1 MSFRWP
7 LVAAALGFLLTLI
20 ARLPLQW
27 IIGQLPAGIA
37 CDQPLG
43 TLWRG
48 SCAALRLPWIN
59 LGTARWHLHA
69 GSLLRGRLQAQVDT
83 NRSVL
88 QFSGIVS
95 LGLSGE
101 IRLVDAD
108 LRYTLGSA
116 LFAQLP
122 PLSGDV
128 TARFDELRSSARKI
142 TAVTGWL
149 EARDLAQLNNRAP
162 LGSYRIEFSAPAEP
176 DGSIP
181 GAVRDLGGPL
191 EVQGSLRLTPAPGY
205 LLQGTVA
212 ARPSASEALVR
223 QIAFLGSPDAAGRR
237 GFSQEA
243 SF

>member
-95 LGLSGE
+95 LGLGGE

-116 LFAQLP
+116 LFASP
-122 PLSGDV
+122 VGSRPVISHNSTTV
-128 TARFDELRSSARKI
+128 RRSVVIESSSALPLNRTVPSRVRFEI
-142 TAVTGWL
+142 SVGRSRFRAVC
-149 EARDLAQLNNRAP
+149 A
-162 LGSYRIEFSAPAEP
+162 
-176 DGSIP
+176 
-181 GAVRDLGGPL
+181 
-191 EVQGSLRLTPAPGY
+191 
-205 LLQGTVA
+205 
-212 ARPSASEALVR
+212 
-223 QIAFLGSPDAAGRR
+223 
-237 GFSQEA
+237 
-243 SF
+243 